1 MEKRTLGRTGLEV
14 TQLGFGAMEIRGP
27 KAWNGRELTD
37 AHAEKVLNTVLDSG
51 INFIDTSPDYGI
63 SEDYIGKYISS
74 RRDEYYL
81 ATKCGCNMIDKGDH
95 YENSHVW
102 KSEHILTNIEAS
114 LKRMKTDYVDIWQLH
129 NPTCEDVLK
138 GELIETMEKVR
149 KQGKVRFV
157 SISSTVPHIQTY
169 IEWGKFDTYQ
179 IPYSALQRE
188 HETIIS
194 DTAKS
199 GAGVIVRGGV
209 ARGEPG
215 QSGAP
220 NEDAWKKWDSAGLD
234 KLLAQGQSQTD
245 FMLRFTLSHPDMHT
259 TIVGTMDIKH
269 LEANIK
275 SANAGPLSDEVY
287 NKAKDMLS
295 NIE

>member
-1 MEKRTLGRTGLEV
+1 MEKRTLGRTGLNV
-14 TQLGFGAMEIRGP
+14 TQLGFGAMEIRGS
-27 KAWNGRELTD
+27 KAWNGRDLSD
-37 AHAEKVLNTVLDSG
+37 SHAEKILNTVLDSG
-51 INFIDTSPDYGI
+51 INFIDTSPDYGV
-63 SEDYIGKYISS
+63 SEDYIGKFISS

-95 YENSHVW
+95 FETSHVW
-102 KSEHILTNIEAS
+102 KSEHILKNIEAS

-129 NPTCEDVLK
+129 NPACQDVLD

-149 KQGKVRFV
+149 KQGKVRFI
-157 SISSTVPHIQTY
+157 SISSTVPHIQTF

-188 HETIIS
+188 HEKIIS
-194 DTAKS
+194 DTAES

-220 NEDAWKKWDSAGLD
+220 NEDFWKKWDSAGLD
-234 KLLAQGQSQTD
+234 ALLDPAQSRTD
-245 FMLRFTLSHPDMHT
+245 FLLRFTLSHPDMHT
-259 TIVGTMDIKH
+259 TIVGTMNIDHIK
-269 LEANIK
+269 ANVRC
-275 SANAGPLSDEVY
+275 ADAGPLSNEIY
-287 NKAKDMLS
+287 KKAKDMLDAV
-295 NIE
+295 E